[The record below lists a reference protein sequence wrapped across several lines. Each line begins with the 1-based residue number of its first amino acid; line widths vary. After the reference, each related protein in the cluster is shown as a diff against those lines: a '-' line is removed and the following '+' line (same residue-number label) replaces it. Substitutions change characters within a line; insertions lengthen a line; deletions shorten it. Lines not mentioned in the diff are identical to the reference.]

1 MHGEEMRMKAL
12 VRNFGLV
19 LLILSI
25 VVTLPGPVWAGGLYL
40 NEFGTPSMGTAGA
53 GANAVANDASTSF
66 HNPAGMTR
74 LNENQFMVSGGLL
87 YADVKFDP
95 ASDTPYSG
103 GDGGSAGSFGPLLGG
118 FYVHN
123 LTEDLK
129 LGLNL
134 ISITGSV
141 LDYDE
146 GWSGRYQCD
155 EVTLMTVTLNPTI
168 GYRVNDWL
176 SVGGGVN
183 LMYGELELEVSAP
196 PGLFGKSKIDGN
208 DLEIGFSLGTLFE
221 FTERTRLGV
230 VYLSE
235 MKPNFSGDVE
245 FNGLVSNQ
253 IGVDTEITFPQAAKA
268 SIYHD
273 FNDTFALVGKVG
285 WEEWSA
291 FENINLST
299 ANGSNKLP
307 RNWEDTWHFA
317 GGVHFRLSETWLLQ
331 AGVAYDTSPGD
342 AKDRT
347 ADMPIDRQIR
357 YALGAQYKLS
367 DKVSLGGAFEIADY
381 GDAEIDNTLL
391 KGKYKDNNIYFF
403 GFHVNWRF

>member
-1 MHGEEMRMKAL
+1 MK

-19 LLILSI
+19 PLILSL
-25 VVTLPGPVWAGGLYL
+25 VVALAGPVWAGGLYL

-53 GANAVANDASTSF
+53 GANAIANDAATSF

-95 ASDTPYSG
+95 ASDTPYPG
-103 GDGGSAGSFGPLLGG
+103 GDGGSAGSIAPLLGG

-123 LTEDLK
+123 ITEDLK
-129 LGLNL
+129 LGVNL

-155 EVTLMTVTLNPTI
+155 EVTLLTVTLNPTI
-168 GYRVNDWL
+168 GYRINNWL

-196 PGLFGKSKIDGN
+196 PGLNGKAKIDG
-208 DLEIGFSLGTLFE
+208 DDVEVGFSLGTLFE
-221 FTERTRLGV
+221 LSEQTRIGI

-253 IGVDTEITFPQAAKA
+253 IGVDTEITLPQFVKA
-268 SIYHD
+268 SVYHD
-273 FNDTFALVGKVG
+273 LNDTFALVGKVG

-299 ANGSNKLP
+299 ANGSNTLP
-307 RNWEDTWHFA
+307 RNWDDTWHFS
-317 GGVHFRLSETWLLQ
+317 GGLHYRLSEPWLLQ
-331 AGVAYDTSPGD
+331 VGIAYDTSPVD

-357 YALGAQYKLS
+357 YALGAQYKLNE
-367 DKVSLGGAFEIADY
+367 KVSLGGAFEVADY
-381 GDAEIDNTLL
+381 GDAGIDNSLL
-391 KGKYKDNNIYFF
+391 KGKYKNNNIYFF
-403 GFHVNWRF
+403 GFNVNWKF